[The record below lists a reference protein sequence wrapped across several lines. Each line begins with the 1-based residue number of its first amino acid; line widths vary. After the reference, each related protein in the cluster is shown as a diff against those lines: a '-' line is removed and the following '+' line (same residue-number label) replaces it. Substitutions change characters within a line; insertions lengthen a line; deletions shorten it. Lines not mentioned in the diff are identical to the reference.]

1 MKKRYNIVFISLLL
15 SVLILNACGLG
26 SSKHDIPVST
36 TSPAEAP
43 IPTLIPTPAP
53 TPVPT
58 PIPTPVPTPVPTPAP
73 TPVPTPAPTL
83 APTPAPTQAPFY
95 TATPT
100 AAPSR
105 LPLVTKS
112 PTDEKVVVNGKCQFV
127 AKYENAK
134 YAEWHFVSPDGTKDL
149 DYLQAS
155 KEFPS
160 MKIIN
165 GYAKDMT
172 LENIP
177 STVSGWKVYCR
188 FSNDAGYTDTQT
200 ATITVKGNTADGV
213 PTVTKNPTAE
223 TVEAGGSAIFV
234 AKQEG
239 AFWAL
244 WHFVSP
250 AGERDLIYTDVTREF
265 PSLMITGGDQGTL
278 RLSNIPIEL
287 NGWKVYC
294 VYSNGAGSVNT
305 ASALITVN
313 QKSGSAVS
321 TDSAGAQIVIPS
333 ANSADQGF
341 NGRWAEEIAGRCVI
355 IMTYA
360 GEGRS
365 KVDITWSSSAF
376 ERAVW
381 SMTADVTG
389 YDTMTYIDG
398 EYHVET
404 YTDDTNFTI
413 SEQKYNG
420 SGSFYINPAG
430 KLEWNDNLTGQ
441 SAVLVRIP

>member
-1 MKKRYNIVFISLLL
+1 MKKKYRIFVSLVICVFIL
-15 SVLILNACGLG
+15 SACGLG
-26 SSKHDIPVST
+26 SSNHAM
-36 TSPAEAP
+36 PAITPSATETPA
-43 IPTLIPTPAP
+43 PTPLTTPVPTPVPTPIP

-58 PIPTPVPTPVPTPAP
+58 PIPTPVPTPVPTAIPTPAP
-73 TPVPTPAPTL
+73 TPVPTQSPI
-83 APTPAPTQAPFY
+83 Y
-95 TATPT
+95 TSTPT
-100 AAPSR
+100 AAPSY
-105 LPLVTKS
+105 LPVITKS

-134 YAEWHFVSPDGTKDL
+134 YAEWHFVSPDGTRDL

-155 KEFPS
+155 REFPS

-200 ATITVKGNTADGV
+200 ATITVTGNTADGV
-213 PTVTKNPTAE
+213 PTVTKSPTAE
-223 TVEAGGSAIFV
+223 TVEAGGSAIFI
-234 AKQEG
+234 ARQEG
-239 AFWAL
+239 AFWAQ

-250 AGERDLIYTDVTREF
+250 AGDRDLVYTDATRDF
-265 PSLMITGGDQGTL
+265 PSLQITGGDQGTL
-278 RLSNIPIEL
+278 RLSNIPVEL

-294 VYSNGAGSVNT
+294 AYSNGAGTVNT
-305 ASALITVN
+305 SSALITVN
-313 QKSGSAVS
+313 QKAAGTANTGTPGS
-321 TDSAGAQIVIPS
+321 QIVIPS
-333 ANSADQGF
+333 ANSTEQGF
-341 NGRWAEEIAGRCVI
+341 NGRWAEEIAGRCVVT
-355 IMTYA
+355 MTYA

-365 KVDITWSSSAF
+365 KVNITWSSSAF

-389 YDTMTYIDG
+389 YDTMTYKDG

-404 YTDDTNFTI
+404 YTDDTTFTI
-413 SEQKYNG
+413 SDQKFNG
-420 SGSFYINPAG
+420 SGSFFINPAG
-430 KLEWNDNLTGQ
+430 KLEWTDNLTGQ
-441 SAVLVRIP
+441 SVVLVRIP